1 MNKSIDNK
9 SLTTDSNLESEVA
22 SLIVSTLNLDVVPNS
37 IDFDSPL
44 YGDGLGIDSID
55 ILELA
60 LAISKQYGF
69 QMSSDDPGNE
79 TIFSSLRHLTAHIA
93 ANRTK

>member
-1 MNKSIDNK
+1 MNKSVDNV
-9 SLTTDSNLESEVA
+9 SPTTNNLESEVA
-22 SLIVSTLNLDVVPNS
+22 DLIVSTLNLEIASHD
-37 IDFDSPL
+37 IDPDSPL

-69 QMSSDDPGNE
+69 QMSSDDPDNK

-93 ANRTK
+93 ENRTK

>member
-1 MNKSIDNK
+1 MNKSVDNV
-9 SLTTDSNLESEVA
+9 SLTTNNLESEVA
-22 SLIVSTLNLDVVPNS
+22 NLIVSTLNLEIASRD
-37 IDFDSPL
+37 IDPDSPL

-69 QMSSDDPGNE
+69 QMSSDDPGNK